1 MDFHLLCGEKGVSVF
16 QHIKF
21 AQAYLLTEIPVGV
34 TRCPSA
40 ASGLE
45 VFDEEAGG
53 MSWLV
58 ESKRAS
64 VVISFTS
71 TLDHKARGS
80 DDIQSETVHAFAH
93 YIFGYSGGELV
104 FADLQGTPTPVRGN
118 NGLVLFDPMTH
129 TMAGGSGLG
138 DFGID
143 GIETFINTHECN
155 RLCTE
160 LRFDQSYPLQLP
172 EDVPGPDSTNRSG
185 SEGGH
190 GTPDGEEE
198 E

>member
-1 MDFHLLCGEKGVSVF
+1 MTNKLALMVD
-16 QHIKF
+16 IKF
-21 AQAYLLTEIPVGV
+21 AQAYLLAEIPVGV
-34 TRCPSA
+34 TRCPST

-45 VFDEEAGG
+45 VFDGEAGG
-53 MSWLV
+53 MTWLV
-58 ESKRAS
+58 ESKCAS

-80 DDIQSETVHAFAH
+80 EDIQSETVHAFAH
-93 YIFGYSGGELV
+93 YIFGYSGGEFV
-104 FADLQGTPTPVRGN
+104 FEDLQGTPTPVRGN
-118 NGLVLFDPMTH
+118 DGLVLFDPMTH

-160 LRFDQSYPLQLP
+160 LQFDQSYPLQLP
-172 EDVPGPDSTNRSG
+172 EDVPGPDGTDRSG

-198 E
+198 EP